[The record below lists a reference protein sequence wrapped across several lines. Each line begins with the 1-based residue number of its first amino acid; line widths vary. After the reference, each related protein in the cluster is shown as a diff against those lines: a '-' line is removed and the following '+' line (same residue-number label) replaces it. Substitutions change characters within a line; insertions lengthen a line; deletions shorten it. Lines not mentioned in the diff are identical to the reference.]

1 MVVDV
6 RVVRE
11 GDGRWAVLAGGLVY
25 DCFDSEDEA
34 VKTARLLKK
43 AEDTLEEINE
53 LVWDKIMSLSK
64 EERRFLSEY
73 VGGQIVFNLEEA
85 EEK

>member
-1 MVVDV
+1 MVEF
-6 RVVRE
+6 RVTRE
-11 GDGRWAVLAGGLVY
+11 EDGKWAVLVDGLLY
-25 DCFDSEDEA
+25 DYFGSEDEA
-34 VKTARLLKK
+34 RREARLLKK
-43 AEDTLEEINE
+43 VEDTLEEINE

>member
-1 MVVDV
+1 MVDV
-6 RVVRE
+6 RVVKKE
-11 GDGRWAVLAGGLVY
+11 NGKWAVLLDGLLY
-25 DCFDSEDEA
+25 DYFDSEDEA
-34 VKTARLLKK
+34 RREARLLKK
-43 AEDTLEEINE
+43 VEGTLEEINE